1 MDYYCDV
8 CDKFINP
15 NSKYR
20 LLKSSTHK
28 EYDRFEHLELTIK
41 NPNIINV
48 DEVFYAYFMQ
58 LIKQY
63 DHYIFKCHFNLVFN
77 DNQNSTW
84 SRSNLFNKKTMSYWK
99 KYLAKVIDHFE
110 NNG

>member
-15 NSKYR
+15 NSKYK

-28 EYDRFEHLELTIK
+28 KIERFEHLELTIK

-48 DEVFYAYFMQ
+48 GELFYAYFMQ
-58 LIKQY
+58 IIKQY
-63 DHYIFKCHFNLVFN
+63 DHYFLNVTLI
-77 DNQNSTW
+77 
-84 SRSNLFNKKTMSYWK
+84 
-99 KYLAKVIDHFE
+99 
-110 NNG
+110 